1 MSPAAEIPSSG
12 RSAAWIGVLKKSA
25 RRFAEH
31 DMSTYAS
38 ALAFQAFF
46 SIFPFLLF
54 LIALLGFLN
63 LSQFF
68 DWLKLQVAVMVP
80 AQAVDQITKV
90 IEQIESPNAGL
101 LSLGIAVAIWSASS
115 GIRAAMIA
123 LNVAYGVQER
133 RPAWLRILLSVIYTV
148 GLACL
153 LALAG
158 LMFSVGPGAA
168 QWVSRQFGLGTDL
181 ALLWSL
187 LRWPIWLALLALTV
201 TLIYSL
207 APNRRQRLRALL
219 PGALLSIFTWVAA
232 SIAFNIYLSNFAN
245 YSALY
250 GSIGTII
257 AILFYFSLT
266 ASVLLF
272 GAEVNAVLEQQKE
285 GAVTRSSDMAGPV
298 PTEPINPR

>member
-1 MSPAAEIPSSG
+1 MSPATDLSSSH
-12 RSAAWIGVLKKSA
+12 RTAAWISVLKKSA
-25 RRFAEH
+25 KRFAEH

-63 LSQFF
+63 LPEFF
-68 DWLKLQVAVMVP
+68 DWLKVQVAVMVP
-80 AQAVDQITKV
+80 HQAVDQITKV

-101 LSLGIAVAIWSASS
+101 LSLGIGIAIWSASG
-115 GIRAAMIA
+115 GIRATMVA
-123 LNVAYGVQER
+123 LNVAYGVEER

-158 LMFSVGPGAA
+158 LLFSIGPGAV
-168 QWVSRQFGLGTDL
+168 QWVSRQLGLGTEL

-187 LRWPIWLALLALTV
+187 LRWPIWLALLALTI

-207 APNRRQRLRALL
+207 APNRRQRLRAVL
-219 PGALLSIFTWVAA
+219 PGALMSIFTWVAA

-272 GAEVNAVLEQQKE
+272 GAEVNAVLEQHEK
-285 GAVTRSSDMAGPV
+285 GAVARARDLDGQAP
-298 PTEPINPR
+298 